1 MLSRL
6 LRLHPDVLSL
16 SEFFGIARLASGGGP
31 KGVPAGDL
39 TGAQLWRLL
48 ASTFPPLD
56 AMIAA
61 GLRTSEMAYPGGRF
75 TTDTGIPLVSQYML
89 PVLRPEDPD
98 GLFDLLAAEIPTW
111 PQRPAAEQYLALF
124 GYLAELLDR
133 PVVVERSAS
142 SLQLIPVLHRLF
154 PQARFVHLYRNGPD
168 CALSMSKHP
177 AFRREILALGAM
189 RSTGLPPGTPLH
201 EVDAA
206 LPERLRGMISPPFN
220 AARLREY
227 PIPVEVFAR
236 DRWSAM
242 IQVGAAALRELPRG
256 SWTGMRYEDLLRDPG
271 ASLRGFAE
279 FAGMDARE
287 DWLEQASDAIDP
299 SRVGAAEAEL
309 DPAALERVRA
319 ACEPGVRALAVA
331 TGRRA

>member
-16 SEFFGIARLASGGGP
+16 SEFFGIMRLASGGGP
-31 KGVPAGDL
+31 RGIPAGEL
-39 TGAQLWRLL
+39 TGAELWRLL
-48 ASTFPPLD
+48 STSFPPLD

-75 TTDTGIPLVSQYML
+75 TIETGIPLVSQYVL
-89 PVLRPEDPD
+89 PVLRPQDPD
-98 GLFDLLAAEIPTW
+98 DLFDQLAAELPAW
-111 PQRPAAEQYLALF
+111 PRRPAAEQYLALF
-124 GYLAELLDR
+124 GYLAGLLGR
-133 PVVVERSAS
+133 PVIIERSAS
-142 SLQLIPVLHRLF
+142 SLQLIPVLHALF
-154 PQARFVHLYRNGPD
+154 PQARFVHLYRDGPD

-206 LPERLRGMISPPFN
+206 LPEWLRGMICPPFN
-220 AARLREY
+220 AVRLREY

-242 IQVGAAALRELPRG
+242 IQAGAAALREMPRG
-256 SWTGMRYEDLLRDPG
+256 SWTSMRYEDLLRDPD

-287 DWLEQASDAIDP
+287 DWLKAASAEIDP
-299 SRVGAAEAEL
+299 SHAGSAAAEL
-309 DPAALERVRA
+309 TPDALARVRI
-319 ACEPGVRALAVA
+319 ACEPGVRALASLGV
-331 TGRRA
+331 